1 MLIII
6 KCVWFIH
13 WHRVNALN
21 ERDVSLQREARLTT
35 DKVETIL
42 GKHVKRVFNVLTSRI
57 FNQ

>member
-1 MLIII
+1 M
-6 KCVWFIH
+6 H